1 MISSMCVIFCVI
13 LSVVLCVICAF
24 LALKIRLLHKSY
36 REIAM
41 GLTDILEKNQ
51 DTNALLTVS
60 SRDPG
65 LCRLTALLNRQLALL
80 RQERLR
86 YANGD
91 REIREAV
98 TNISH
103 DLRTPL
109 TAVSGYLDLL
119 SRELTAQKEHA
130 DALRYLRILQNRTA
144 AMKKLTEELFRYSVM
159 LSAGEESPVS
169 LSLNRVLE
177 ESLIAFCTEL
187 EQHNITPVIS
197 MPETAV
203 LRTLDENSLSR
214 VFCNI
219 IGNAV
224 KYSGGD
230 LHVTLTEDGAVTF
243 SNLAPGMTPV
253 IAAKLF
259 DRYFTVETVRVQ
271 GASAFGS
278 SSQSARPSTNSDG
291 LGSSAGLGLSIA
303 KHLTERMGGCIG
315 SAYKNG
321 RLYITVQFPR

>member
-1 MISSMCVIFCVI
+1 MNVMISYMCVIFCV
-13 LSVVLCVICAF
+13 VLCVICLL
-24 LALKIRLLHKSY
+24 LALKICLLHKGY
-36 REIAM
+36 REIAA
-41 GLTDILEKNQ
+41 GLTDILEKNR

-86 YANGD
+86 YADGD

-119 SRELTAQKEHA
+119 SRELAAQEESA
-130 DALRYLRILQNRTA
+130 NALRYLRILQNRTD

-159 LSAGEESPVS
+159 LTAGEETPVS

-177 ESLIAFCTEL
+177 ESLIAFCADL

-197 MPETAV
+197 MPKTSV
-203 LRTLDENSLSR
+203 LRTLDESSLSR

-219 IGNAV
+219 LSNAV

-230 LHVTLTEDGAVTF
+230 LHVTLTEDGAVIF
-243 SNLAPGMTPV
+243 SNLAPDITPV

-259 DRYFTVETVRVQ
+259 DRYFTVETVQ
-271 GASAFGS
+271 TQKAHAYASSPRSALLPGS
-278 SSQSARPSTNSDG
+278 DDF
-291 LGSSAGLGLSIA
+291 GSSAGLGLSIA
-303 KHLTERMGGCIG
+303 RHLTERMGGSID
-315 SAYKNG
+315 SACKNG
-321 RLYITVQFPR
+321 RLYITVRFPR